1 MLRLV
6 EREMKRDSWSLFLFF
21 VAMTKHNERKS
32 DRFVCIDNASMCI
45 QSSDQVSS
53 FEIRVVKLFLDL
65 YKQMREEN
73 LFTNPDNFFIYICF
87 RKKNEE
93 DTLMLKVQKL
103 IVFYQVKVLVVDEF
117 FLFVY
122 QNDNDWRNYLKKLM
136 MKEMKHSVVMMMMLQ
151 QQRQLN

>member
-21 VAMTKHNERKS
+21 VTMTKHNETRKRGKRKS

-65 YKQMREEN
+65 YKQ
-73 LFTNPDNFFIYICF
+73 IVK
-87 RKKNEE
+87 KKNIHQSRQS
-93 DTLMLKVQKL
+93 L
-103 IVFYQVKVLVVDEF
+103 F
-117 FLFVY
+117 FLI
-122 QNDNDWRNYLKKLM
+122 YLF
-136 MKEMKHSVVMMMMLQ
+136 
-151 QQRQLN
+151 

>member
-21 VAMTKHNERKS
+21 VAMTKHNEERERGRKKS

-65 YKQMREEN
+65 YKQMRE
-73 LFTNPDNFFIYICF
+73 
-87 RKKNEE
+87 
-93 DTLMLKVQKL
+93 
-103 IVFYQVKVLVVDEF
+103 
-117 FLFVY
+117 
-122 QNDNDWRNYLKKLM
+122 
-136 MKEMKHSVVMMMMLQ
+136 
-151 QQRQLN
+151 